1 MNIIL
6 DGQSI
11 ELPNDVAKDDNLIR
25 RALAP
30 FYHAVTNAQIKR
42 EEKDGQTQITVIK
55 RAEPLGKKA

>member
-6 DGQSI
+6 DGQTI
-11 ELPNDVAKDDNLIR
+11 ELPDDVAKDDNLIR

-30 FYHAVTNAQIKR
+30 FYPAVANAQIRR

-55 RAEPLGKKA
+55 RAEPLG